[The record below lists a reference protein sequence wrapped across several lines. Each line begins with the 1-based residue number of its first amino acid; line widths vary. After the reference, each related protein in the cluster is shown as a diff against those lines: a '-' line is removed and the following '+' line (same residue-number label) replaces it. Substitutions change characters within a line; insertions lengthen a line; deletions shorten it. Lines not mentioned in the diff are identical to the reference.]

1 MNLKK
6 IIIGGLILGSLNVF
20 AYEPIKYT
28 FDDGVYKKEITV
40 TKSPQRA
47 VTLAQF
53 MTETLLAL
61 GLEDKMTGTALL
73 NEEILPEYKGAYDKI
88 PELQLGEGQH
98 SISKESF
105 IATEVDFVSGWEQSI
120 AEETTGSLDEL
131 VDRGIVPFISS
142 GLSPDATI
150 ESVYNDFIL
159 LGRIFEVPE
168 RAEKVIAKMKAE
180 VKSVTDKTKN
190 IENKPRVLIYDSGEG
205 EAFVGGSGLPNNL
218 IELAGGENI
227 YKDLGQDYATVSF
240 EDIVQK
246 NPEIIVVTEYYSGI
260 TGDEKIKFL
269 KNSPA
274 LKDIDAIK
282 NNRIYKI
289 GLIDLAPG
297 IRNSRAVEKLYNMFY
312 GNES

>member
-1 MNLKK
+1 MYLKK
-6 IIIGGLILGSLNVF
+6 IIAASLIVCSTAF
-20 AYEPIKYT
+20 AYEPVKYI
-28 FDDGVYKKEITV
+28 FDDGVYRKEIIV
-40 TKSPQRA
+40 TKSPEKA

-73 NEEILPEYKGAYDKI
+73 NEEILPEYKKAYEKI
-88 PELQLGEGQH
+88 PELEMGEGH

-105 IATEVDFVSGWEQSI
+105 VATEADFVSGWEQSI
-120 AEETTGSLDEL
+120 TEEATGSLEEL
-131 VDRGIVPFISS
+131 EERGVVPFVSS
-142 GLSPDATI
+142 GLAPDATI

-159 LGRIFEVPE
+159 LGKIFEVSE
-168 RAEKVIAKMKAE
+168 RAEKVVAKMKDE
-180 VKSVTDKTKN
+180 VKNIADKTKD
-190 IENKPRVLIYDSGEG
+190 IKDRPRVLIYDSGEG

-269 KNSPA
+269 KNNPA
-274 LKDIDAIK
+274 LKDVDAVK

-297 IRNSRAVEKLYNMFY
+297 IRNYKAVGKLYNMFY
-312 GNES
+312 GNEK

>member
-1 MNLKK
+1 MYLKK
-6 IIIGGLILGSLNVF
+6 IIAASLIVCSTAF
-20 AYEPIKYT
+20 AYEPVKYI
-28 FDDGVYKKEITV
+28 FDDGVYRKEIIV
-40 TKSPQRA
+40 TKSPEKA

-73 NEEILPEYKGAYDKI
+73 NEEILPEYKKAYEKI
-88 PELQLGEGQH
+88 PELEMGEGH

-105 IATEVDFVSGWEQSI
+105 VATEADFVSGWEQSI
-120 AEETTGSLDEL
+120 TEEATGSLEEL
-131 VDRGIVPFISS
+131 EERGVVPFVSS
-142 GLSPDATI
+142 GLAPDATI

-159 LGRIFEVPE
+159 LGKIFEVSE
-168 RAEKVIAKMKAE
+168 RAEKVVAKMKDE
-180 VKSVTDKTKN
+180 VKSIADKTKD
-190 IENKPRVLIYDSGEG
+190 IKDRPRVLIYDSGEG

-269 KNSPA
+269 KNNPA
-274 LKDIDAIK
+274 LKDVDAVK

-297 IRNSRAVEKLYNMFY
+297 IRNSKAVGKLYNMFY
-312 GNES
+312 GNEK

>member
-1 MNLKK
+1 MYLKK
-6 IIIGGLILGSLNVF
+6 IISASLIVCSTAF
-20 AYEPIKYT
+20 AYEPVKYI
-28 FDDGVYKKEITV
+28 FDDGVYRKEIIV
-40 TKSPQRA
+40 TKSPEKA

-73 NEEILPEYKGAYDKI
+73 NEEILPEYKKAYEKI
-88 PELQLGEGQH
+88 PELEMGEGH

-105 IATEVDFVSGWEQSI
+105 VATEADFVSGWEQSI
-120 AEETTGSLDEL
+120 TEEATGSLEEL
-131 VDRGIVPFISS
+131 EERGVVPFVSS
-142 GLSPDATI
+142 GLAPDATI

-159 LGRIFEVPE
+159 LGKIFEVSE
-168 RAEKVIAKMKAE
+168 RAEKVVAKMKDE
-180 VKSVTDKTKN
+180 VKNIADETKD
-190 IENKPRVLIYDSGEG
+190 IKDRPRVLIYDSGEG

-269 KNSPA
+269 KNNPA
-274 LKDIDAIK
+274 LKDVDAVK

-297 IRNSRAVEKLYNMFY
+297 IRNSKAVGKLYNMFY
-312 GNES
+312 GNEK

>member
-1 MNLKK
+1 MYLKK
-6 IIIGGLILGSLNVF
+6 IITASLIICSTAF
-20 AYEPIKYT
+20 AYEPVKYI
-28 FDDGVYKKEITV
+28 FDDGVYRKEIIV
-40 TKSPQRA
+40 TKSPEKA

-73 NEEILPEYKGAYDKI
+73 NEEILPEYKKAYEKI
-88 PELQLGEGQH
+88 PELEMGEGH

-105 IATEVDFVSGWEQSI
+105 VATEADFVSGWEQSI
-120 AEETTGSLDEL
+120 TEEATGSLEEL
-131 VDRGIVPFISS
+131 EERGVVPFVSS
-142 GLSPDATI
+142 GLAPDATI

-159 LGRIFEVPE
+159 LGKIFEVSE
-168 RAEKVIAKMKAE
+168 RAEKVVAKMKDE
-180 VKSVTDKTKN
+180 VKNIADKTKD
-190 IENKPRVLIYDSGEG
+190 IKDRPRVLIYDSGEG

-269 KNSPA
+269 KN
-274 LKDIDAIK
+274 
-282 NNRIYKI
+282 NRIYKI

-297 IRNSRAVEKLYNMFY
+297 IRNSKAVEKLYNMFY
-312 GNES
+312 GNEK

>member
-1 MNLKK
+1 MYLKK
-6 IIIGGLILGSLNVF
+6 IITASLIICSTAF
-20 AYEPIKYT
+20 AYEPVKYI
-28 FDDGVYKKEITV
+28 FDDGVYRKEIIV
-40 TKSPQRA
+40 TKSPEKA

-73 NEEILPEYKGAYDKI
+73 NEEILPEYKKAYEKI
-88 PELQLGEGQH
+88 PELEMGEGH

-105 IATEVDFVSGWEQSI
+105 VATEADFVSGWEQSI
-120 AEETTGSLDEL
+120 TEEATGSLEEL
-131 VDRGIVPFISS
+131 EERGVVPFVSS
-142 GLSPDATI
+142 GLAPDATI

-159 LGRIFEVPE
+159 LGKIFEVSE
-168 RAEKVIAKMKAE
+168 RAEKVVSKMKDE
-180 VKSVTDKTKN
+180 VKSIADKTKD
-190 IENKPRVLIYDSGEG
+190 IKDRPRVLIYDSGEG

-269 KNSPA
+269 KNNPA
-274 LKDIDAIK
+274 LKDVDAVK

-297 IRNSRAVEKLYNMFY
+297 IRNSKAVGKLYNMFY
-312 GNES
+312 GNEK

>member
-1 MNLKK
+1 MYLKK
-6 IIIGGLILGSLNVF
+6 IIAASLIVCSTAF
-20 AYEPIKYT
+20 AYEPVKYI
-28 FDDGVYKKEITV
+28 FDDGVYRKEIIV
-40 TKSPQRA
+40 TKSPEKA

-61 GLEDKMTGTALL
+61 GLEDKMAGTALL
-73 NEEILPEYKGAYDKI
+73 NEEILPEYKEAYDKI
-88 PELQLGEGQH
+88 PELQMGEGH

-105 IATEVDFVSGWEQSI
+105 VATEADFVSGWEQSI
-120 AEETTGSLDEL
+120 TEEATGSLEEL
-131 VDRGIVPFISS
+131 EERGVVPFVSS
-142 GLSPDATI
+142 GLAPDATI

-159 LGRIFEVPE
+159 LGKIFEVSE
-168 RAEKVIAKMKAE
+168 RAEKVVAKMKDE
-180 VKSVTDKTKN
+180 VKNIADKTKD
-190 IENKPRVLIYDSGEG
+190 IKDRPRVLIYDSGEG

-269 KNSPA
+269 KNNPA
-274 LKDIDAIK
+274 LKDVDAVK

-297 IRNSRAVEKLYNMFY
+297 IRNSKAVGKLYNMFY
-312 GNES
+312 GNEK

>member
-1 MNLKK
+1 MYLKK
-6 IIIGGLILGSLNVF
+6 IIAASLIICSTAF
-20 AYEPIKYT
+20 AYEPVKYI
-28 FDDGVYKKEITV
+28 FDDGVYRKEIIV
-40 TKSPQRA
+40 TKSPEKA

-73 NEEILPEYKGAYDKI
+73 NEEILPEYKKAYEKI
-88 PELQLGEGQH
+88 PELEMGEGH

-105 IATEVDFVSGWEQSI
+105 VATEADFVSGWEQSI
-120 AEETTGSLDEL
+120 TEEATGSLEEL
-131 VDRGIVPFISS
+131 EERGVVPFVSS
-142 GLSPDATI
+142 GLAPDATI

-159 LGRIFEVPE
+159 LGKIFEVSE
-168 RAEKVIAKMKAE
+168 RAEKVVAKMKDE
-180 VKSVTDKTKN
+180 VKNIADETKD
-190 IENKPRVLIYDSGEG
+190 IKDRPRVLIYDSGEG

-269 KNSPA
+269 KNNPA
-274 LKDIDAIK
+274 LKDVDAVK

-297 IRNSRAVEKLYNMFY
+297 IRNSKAVGKLYNMFY
-312 GNES
+312 GNEK

>member
-1 MNLKK
+1 MYLKK
-6 IIIGGLILGSLNVF
+6 IIAASLIICSTAF
-20 AYEPIKYT
+20 AYEPVKYI
-28 FDDGVYKKEITV
+28 FDDGVYRKEIIV
-40 TKSPQRA
+40 TKSPEKA

-73 NEEILPEYKGAYDKI
+73 NEEILPEYKKAYEKI
-88 PELQLGEGQH
+88 PELEMGEGH

-105 IATEVDFVSGWEQSI
+105 VATEADFVSGWEQSI
-120 AEETTGSLDEL
+120 TEEATGSLEEL
-131 VDRGIVPFISS
+131 EARGIVPFVSS
-142 GLSPDATI
+142 GLAPDATI

-159 LGRIFEVPE
+159 LGKIFEVSE
-168 RAEKVIAKMKAE
+168 RAEKVVAKMKDE
-180 VKSVTDKTKN
+180 VKSIADKTKD
-190 IENKPRVLIYDSGEG
+190 IKDRPRVLIYDSGEG

-269 KNSPA
+269 KNNPA
-274 LKDIDAIK
+274 LKDVDAVK

-297 IRNSRAVEKLYNMFY
+297 IRNSKAVGKLYNMFY
-312 GNES
+312 GNEK

>member
-1 MNLKK
+1 MYLKK
-6 IIIGGLILGSLNVF
+6 IITASLIICSTAF
-20 AYEPIKYT
+20 AYEPVKYI
-28 FDDGVYKKEITV
+28 FDDGVYRKEIIV
-40 TKSPQRA
+40 TKSPEKA

-73 NEEILPEYKGAYDKI
+73 NEEILPEYKKTYEKI
-88 PELQLGEGQH
+88 PELEMGEGH

-105 IATEVDFVSGWEQSI
+105 VATEADFVSGWEQSI
-120 AEETTGSLDEL
+120 TEEATGSLEEL
-131 VDRGIVPFISS
+131 EERGVVPFVSS
-142 GLSPDATI
+142 GLAPDATI

-159 LGRIFEVPE
+159 LGKIFEVSE
-168 RAEKVIAKMKAE
+168 RAEKVVSKMKDE
-180 VKSVTDKTKN
+180 VKSIADKTKD
-190 IENKPRVLIYDSGEG
+190 IKDRPRVLIYDSGEG

-218 IELAGGENI
+218 IELAGGENV

-269 KNSPA
+269 KNNPA
-274 LKDIDAIK
+274 LKDVDAVK

-297 IRNSRAVEKLYNMFY
+297 IRNSKAVGKLYNMFY
-312 GNES
+312 GNEK

>member
-1 MNLKK
+1 MYLKK
-6 IIIGGLILGSLNVF
+6 IIAASLIVCSTAF
-20 AYEPIKYT
+20 AYEPVKYI
-28 FDDGVYKKEITV
+28 FDDGVYRKEIIV
-40 TKSPQRA
+40 TKSPEKA

-73 NEEILPEYKGAYDKI
+73 NEEILPEYKKAYEKI
-88 PELQLGEGQH
+88 PELEMGEGH

-105 IATEVDFVSGWEQSI
+105 VATEADFVSGWEQSI
-120 AEETTGSLDEL
+120 TEEATGSLEEL
-131 VDRGIVPFISS
+131 EKRGVVPFVSS
-142 GLSPDATI
+142 GLAPDATI

-159 LGRIFEVPE
+159 LGKIFEVSE
-168 RAEKVIAKMKAE
+168 RAEKVVSKMKDE
-180 VKSVTDKTKN
+180 VKSIADKTKD
-190 IENKPRVLIYDSGEG
+190 IKDRPRVLIYDSGEG

-269 KNSPA
+269 KNNPA
-274 LKDIDAIK
+274 LKDVDAVK

-312 GNES
+312 GNEN

>member
-1 MNLKK
+1 MYLKK
-6 IIIGGLILGSLNVF
+6 IIAASLIVCSTAF
-20 AYEPIKYT
+20 AYEPVKYI
-28 FDDGVYKKEITV
+28 FDDGVYRKEIIV
-40 TKSPQRA
+40 TKSPEKA

-73 NEEILPEYKGAYDKI
+73 NEEILPEYKKAYEKI
-88 PELQLGEGQH
+88 PELEMGEGH

-105 IATEVDFVSGWEQSI
+105 VATEADFVSGWEQSI
-120 AEETTGSLDEL
+120 TEEATGSLEEL
-131 VDRGIVPFISS
+131 EERGVVPFVSS
-142 GLSPDATI
+142 GLAPDATI

-159 LGRIFEVPE
+159 LGKIFEVSE
-168 RAEKVIAKMKAE
+168 RAEKVVAKMKDE
-180 VKSVTDKTKN
+180 VKNIADKTKD
-190 IENKPRVLIYDSGEG
+190 IKDRPRVLIYDSGEG

-218 IELAGGENI
+218 IELAGGENV

-269 KNSPA
+269 KNNPS
-274 LKDIDAIK
+274 LKDVDAVK

-297 IRNSRAVEKLYNMFY
+297 IRNSKAVGKLYNMFY
-312 GNES
+312 GNEK

>member
-1 MNLKK
+1 MYLKK
-6 IIIGGLILGSLNVF
+6 IISASLIVCSTAF
-20 AYEPIKYT
+20 AYEPVKYI
-28 FDDGVYKKEITV
+28 FDDGVYRKEIIV
-40 TKSPQRA
+40 TKSPEKA

-61 GLEDKMTGTALL
+61 GLEDKMTGTVLL
-73 NEEILPEYKGAYDKI
+73 NEEILPEYKKAYEKI
-88 PELQLGEGQH
+88 PELEMGEGH

-105 IATEVDFVSGWEQSI
+105 VATEADFVSGWEQSI
-120 AEETTGSLDEL
+120 TEEATGSLEEL
-131 VDRGIVPFISS
+131 EERGVVPFVSS
-142 GLSPDATI
+142 GLAPDATI

-159 LGRIFEVPE
+159 LGKIFEVSE
-168 RAEKVIAKMKAE
+168 RAEKVVAKMKDE
-180 VKSVTDKTKN
+180 VKSIADKTKD
-190 IENKPRVLIYDSGEG
+190 IKDKPRVLIYDSGEG

-269 KNSPA
+269 KNNPA
-274 LKDIDAIK
+274 LKDVDAVK

-297 IRNSRAVEKLYNMFY
+297 IRNSKAVGKLYNMFY
-312 GNES
+312 GNEK

>member
-1 MNLKK
+1 MYLKK
-6 IIIGGLILGSLNVF
+6 IISASLIVCSTAF
-20 AYEPIKYT
+20 AYEPVKYI
-28 FDDGVYKKEITV
+28 FDDGVYRKEIIV
-40 TKSPQRA
+40 TKSPEKA

-73 NEEILPEYKGAYDKI
+73 NEEILPEYKKAYEKI
-88 PELQLGEGQH
+88 PELEMGEGH

-105 IATEVDFVSGWEQSI
+105 VATEADFVSGWEQSI
-120 AEETTGSLDEL
+120 TEEATGSLEEL
-131 VDRGIVPFISS
+131 EKRGVVPFVSS
-142 GLSPDATI
+142 GLAPDATI

-159 LGRIFEVPE
+159 LGKIFEVSE
-168 RAEKVIAKMKAE
+168 RAEKVVAKMKDE
-180 VKSVTDKTKN
+180 VKNIADKTKD
-190 IENKPRVLIYDSGEG
+190 IKDRPRVLIYDSGEG

-269 KNSPA
+269 KNNPA
-274 LKDIDAIK
+274 LKDVDAVK

-297 IRNSRAVEKLYNMFY
+297 IRNSKAVGKLYNMFY
-312 GNES
+312 GNEK

>member
-1 MNLKK
+1 MYLKK
-6 IIIGGLILGSLNVF
+6 IIAASLIVCSTAF
-20 AYEPIKYT
+20 AYEPVKYI
-28 FDDGVYKKEITV
+28 FDDGVYRKEIIV
-40 TKSPQRA
+40 TKSPEKA

-73 NEEILPEYKGAYDKI
+73 NEEILPEYKKAYEKI
-88 PELQLGEGQH
+88 PELEMGEGH

-105 IATEVDFVSGWEQSI
+105 VATEADFVSGWEQSI
-120 AEETTGSLDEL
+120 TEEATGSLEEL
-131 VDRGIVPFISS
+131 EERGVVPFVSS
-142 GLSPDATI
+142 GLAPDATI

-159 LGRIFEVPE
+159 LGKIFEVSE
-168 RAEKVIAKMKAE
+168 RAEKVVAKMKDE
-180 VKSVTDKTKN
+180 VKSIADKTKD
-190 IENKPRVLIYDSGEG
+190 IKDKPRVLIYDSGEG

-218 IELAGGENI
+218 IELAGGENV

-269 KNSPA
+269 KNNPA
-274 LKDIDAIK
+274 LKDVDAVK

-297 IRNSRAVEKLYNMFY
+297 IRNSKAVGKLYNMFY
-312 GNES
+312 GNEK

>member
-1 MNLKK
+1 MYLKK
-6 IIIGGLILGSLNVF
+6 IIAASLIVCSTAF
-20 AYEPIKYT
+20 AYEPVKYI
-28 FDDGVYKKEITV
+28 FDDGVYRKEIIV
-40 TKSPQRA
+40 TKSPEKA

-61 GLEDKMTGTALL
+61 GLEDKMTGTVLL
-73 NEEILPEYKGAYDKI
+73 NEEILPEYKKAYEKI
-88 PELQLGEGQH
+88 PELEMGEGH

-105 IATEVDFVSGWEQSI
+105 VATEADFVSGWEQSI
-120 AEETTGSLDEL
+120 TEEATGSLEEL
-131 VDRGIVPFISS
+131 EERGVVPFVSS
-142 GLSPDATI
+142 GLAPDATI

-159 LGRIFEVPE
+159 LGKIFEVSE
-168 RAEKVIAKMKAE
+168 RAEKVVAKMKDE
-180 VKSVTDKTKN
+180 VKNIADKTKD
-190 IENKPRVLIYDSGEG
+190 IKDRPRVLIYDSGEG

-269 KNSPA
+269 KNNPA
-274 LKDIDAIK
+274 LKDVDAVK

-297 IRNSRAVEKLYNMFY
+297 IRNSKAVGKLYNMFY
-312 GNES
+312 GNEK

>member
-1 MNLKK
+1 MYLKK
-6 IIIGGLILGSLNVF
+6 IISASLIVCSTAF
-20 AYEPIKYT
+20 AYEPVKYI
-28 FDDGVYKKEITV
+28 FDDGVYRKEIIV
-40 TKSPQRA
+40 TKSPEKA

-73 NEEILPEYKGAYDKI
+73 NEEILPEYKKTYEKI
-88 PELQLGEGQH
+88 PELEMGEGH

-105 IATEVDFVSGWEQSI
+105 VATEADFVSGWEQSI
-120 AEETTGSLDEL
+120 TEEATGSLEEL
-131 VDRGIVPFISS
+131 EERGVVPFVSS
-142 GLSPDATI
+142 GLAPDATI

-159 LGRIFEVPE
+159 LGKIFEVSE
-168 RAEKVIAKMKAE
+168 RAEKVVAKMKDE
-180 VKSVTDKTKN
+180 VKNIADKTKD
-190 IENKPRVLIYDSGEG
+190 IKDRPRVLIYDSGEG

-218 IELAGGENI
+218 IELAGGENV

-269 KNSPA
+269 KNNPA
-274 LKDIDAIK
+274 LKDVDAVK

-297 IRNSRAVEKLYNMFY
+297 IRNSKAVGKLYNMFY
-312 GNES
+312 GNEK

>member
-1 MNLKK
+1 MYLKK
-6 IIIGGLILGSLNVF
+6 IIAASLIVCSTAF
-20 AYEPIKYT
+20 AYEPVKYI
-28 FDDGVYKKEITV
+28 FDDGVYRKEIIV
-40 TKSPQRA
+40 TKSPEKA

-73 NEEILPEYKGAYDKI
+73 NEEILPEYKKAYEKI
-88 PELQLGEGQH
+88 PELEMGEGH

-105 IATEVDFVSGWEQSI
+105 VATEADFVSGWEQSI
-120 AEETTGSLDEL
+120 TEEATGSLEEL
-131 VDRGIVPFISS
+131 EERGVVPFVSS
-142 GLSPDATI
+142 GLAPDATI

-159 LGRIFEVPE
+159 LGKIFEVSE
-168 RAEKVIAKMKAE
+168 RAEKVVAKMKDE
-180 VKSVTDKTKN
+180 VKNTADKTKD
-190 IENKPRVLIYDSGEG
+190 IKDRPRVLIYDSGEG

-218 IELAGGENI
+218 IELAGGENV

-269 KNSPA
+269 KNNPA
-274 LKDIDAIK
+274 LKDVDAVK

-297 IRNSRAVEKLYNMFY
+297 IRNSKAVGKLYNMFY
-312 GNES
+312 ENEK

>member
-1 MNLKK
+1 MYLKK
-6 IIIGGLILGSLNVF
+6 IISASLIVCSTAF
-20 AYEPIKYT
+20 AYEPVKYI
-28 FDDGVYKKEITV
+28 FDDGVYRKEIIV
-40 TKSPQRA
+40 TKSPEKA

-53 MTETLLAL
+53 MTEALLAL

-73 NEEILPEYKGAYDKI
+73 NEEILPEYKKTYEKI
-88 PELQLGEGQH
+88 PELEMGEGH

-105 IATEVDFVSGWEQSI
+105 VATEADFVSGWEQSI
-120 AEETTGSLDEL
+120 TEEATGSLEEL
-131 VDRGIVPFISS
+131 EERGVVPFVSS
-142 GLSPDATI
+142 GLAPDATI

-159 LGRIFEVPE
+159 LGKIFEVSE
-168 RAEKVIAKMKAE
+168 RAEKVVAKMKDE
-180 VKSVTDKTKN
+180 VKNIADKTKD
-190 IENKPRVLIYDSGEG
+190 IKDRPRVLIYDSGEG

-218 IELAGGENI
+218 IELAGGENV

-269 KNSPA
+269 KNNPA
-274 LKDIDAIK
+274 LKDVDAVK

-297 IRNSRAVEKLYNMFY
+297 IRNSKAVGKLYNMFY
-312 GNES
+312 GNEK

>member
-1 MNLKK
+1 MYLKK
-6 IIIGGLILGSLNVF
+6 IIAASLIVCSTAF
-20 AYEPIKYT
+20 AYEPVKYI
-28 FDDGVYKKEITV
+28 FDDGVYRKEIIV
-40 TKSPQRA
+40 TKSPEKA

-73 NEEILPEYKGAYDKI
+73 NEEILPEYKKAYEKI
-88 PELQLGEGQH
+88 PELEMGEGH

-105 IATEVDFVSGWEQSI
+105 VATEADFVSGWEQSI
-120 AEETTGSLDEL
+120 TEEATGSLEEL
-131 VDRGIVPFISS
+131 KERGVVPFVSS
-142 GLSPDATI
+142 GLAPDATI

-159 LGRIFEVPE
+159 LGKIFEVSE
-168 RAEKVIAKMKAE
+168 RAEKVVAKMKDE
-180 VKSVTDKTKN
+180 VKNIADKTKD
-190 IENKPRVLIYDSGEG
+190 IKDRPRVLIYDSGEG

-269 KNSPA
+269 KNNPA
-274 LKDIDAIK
+274 LKDVDAVK

-297 IRNSRAVEKLYNMFY
+297 IRNSKAVGKLYNMFY
-312 GNES
+312 GNEK

>member
-1 MNLKK
+1 MYLKK
-6 IIIGGLILGSLNVF
+6 IIAASLIVCSTAF
-20 AYEPIKYT
+20 AYEPVKYI
-28 FDDGVYKKEITV
+28 FDDGVYRKEIIV
-40 TKSPQRA
+40 TKSPEKA

-73 NEEILPEYKGAYDKI
+73 NEEILPEYKKAYEKI
-88 PELQLGEGQH
+88 PELEMGEGH

-105 IATEVDFVSGWEQSI
+105 VATEADFVSGWEQSI
-120 AEETTGSLDEL
+120 TEEATGSLEEL
-131 VDRGIVPFISS
+131 EERGVAPFVSS
-142 GLSPDATI
+142 GLAPDATI

-159 LGRIFEVPE
+159 LGKIFEVSE
-168 RAEKVIAKMKAE
+168 RAEKVVAKMKDE
-180 VKSVTDKTKN
+180 VKSIADKTKD
-190 IENKPRVLIYDSGEG
+190 IKDRPRVLIYDSGEG

-269 KNSPA
+269 KNNPA
-274 LKDIDAIK
+274 LKDVDAVK

-297 IRNSRAVEKLYNMFY
+297 IRNSKAVGKLYNMFY
-312 GNES
+312 ENEK

>member
-1 MNLKK
+1 MYLKK
-6 IIIGGLILGSLNVF
+6 IISASLIVCSTAF
-20 AYEPIKYT
+20 AYEPVKYI
-28 FDDGVYKKEITV
+28 FDDGVYRKEIIV
-40 TKSPQRA
+40 TKSPEKA

-53 MTETLLAL
+53 MTEALLAL

-73 NEEILPEYKGAYDKI
+73 NEEILPEYKKAYEKI
-88 PELQLGEGQH
+88 PELEMGEGH

-105 IATEVDFVSGWEQSI
+105 VATEADFVSGWEQSI
-120 AEETTGSLDEL
+120 TEEATGSLEEL
-131 VDRGIVPFISS
+131 EERGVVPFVSS
-142 GLSPDATI
+142 GLAPDATI

-159 LGRIFEVPE
+159 LGKIFEVSE
-168 RAEKVIAKMKAE
+168 RAEKVVAKMKDE
-180 VKSVTDKTKN
+180 VKNIADETKD
-190 IENKPRVLIYDSGEG
+190 IKDRPRVLIYDSGEG

-269 KNSPA
+269 KNNPA
-274 LKDIDAIK
+274 LKDVDAVK

-297 IRNSRAVEKLYNMFY
+297 IRNSKAVGKLYNMFY
-312 GNES
+312 GNEK

>member
-1 MNLKK
+1 MYLKK
-6 IIIGGLILGSLNVF
+6 IISASLIVCSTAF
-20 AYEPIKYT
+20 AYEPVKYI
-28 FDDGVYKKEITV
+28 FDDGVYRKEIIV
-40 TKSPQRA
+40 TKSPEKA

-73 NEEILPEYKGAYDKI
+73 NEEILPEYKKAYEKI
-88 PELQLGEGQH
+88 PELEMGEGH

-105 IATEVDFVSGWEQSI
+105 VATEADFVSGWEQSI
-120 AEETTGSLDEL
+120 TEEATGSLEEL
-131 VDRGIVPFISS
+131 EKRGVVPFVSS
-142 GLSPDATI
+142 GLAPDATI

-159 LGRIFEVPE
+159 LGKIFEVSE
-168 RAEKVIAKMKAE
+168 RAEKVVAKMKDE
-180 VKSVTDKTKN
+180 VKSIADKTKD
-190 IENKPRVLIYDSGEG
+190 IKDRPRVLIYDSGEG

-218 IELAGGENI
+218 IELAGGENV

-269 KNSPA
+269 KNNPA
-274 LKDIDAIK
+274 LKDVDAVK

-297 IRNSRAVEKLYNMFY
+297 IRNSKAVGKLYNMFY
-312 GNES
+312 GNEK

>member
-1 MNLKK
+1 MYLKK
-6 IIIGGLILGSLNVF
+6 IIAASLIVCSTAF
-20 AYEPIKYT
+20 AYEPVKYI
-28 FDDGVYKKEITV
+28 FDDGVYRKEIIV
-40 TKSPQRA
+40 TKSPEKA

-73 NEEILPEYKGAYDKI
+73 NEEILPEYKKAYEKI
-88 PELQLGEGQH
+88 PELEMGEGH

-105 IATEVDFVSGWEQSI
+105 VATEADFVSGWEQSI
-120 AEETTGSLDEL
+120 TEEATGSLEEL
-131 VDRGIVPFISS
+131 EERGVVPFVSS
-142 GLSPDATI
+142 GLAPDATI

-159 LGRIFEVPE
+159 LGKIFEVSE
-168 RAEKVIAKMKAE
+168 RAEKVVAKMKDE
-180 VKSVTDKTKN
+180 VKNIADKTKD
-190 IENKPRVLIYDSGEG
+190 IKDRPRVLIYDSGEG

-260 TGDEKIKFL
+260 TGNEKIKFL
-269 KNSPA
+269 KNNPA
-274 LKDIDAIK
+274 LKDVDAVK

-297 IRNSRAVEKLYNMFY
+297 IRNSKAVGKLYNMFY
-312 GNES
+312 GNEK

>member
-1 MNLKK
+1 MYLKK
-6 IIIGGLILGSLNVF
+6 IISASLIVCSTAF
-20 AYEPIKYT
+20 AYEPVKYI
-28 FDDGVYKKEITV
+28 FDDGVYRKEIIV
-40 TKSPQRA
+40 TKSPEKA

-73 NEEILPEYKGAYDKI
+73 NEEILPEYKKAYEKI
-88 PELQLGEGQH
+88 PELEMGEGH

-105 IATEVDFVSGWEQSI
+105 VATEADFVSGWEQSI
-120 AEETTGSLDEL
+120 TEEATGSLEEL
-131 VDRGIVPFISS
+131 EERGVVPFVSS
-142 GLSPDATI
+142 GLAPDATI

-159 LGRIFEVPE
+159 LGKIFEVSE
-168 RAEKVIAKMKAE
+168 RAEKVVSKMKDE
-180 VKSVTDKTKN
+180 VKSIADKTKD
-190 IENKPRVLIYDSGEG
+190 IKDRPRVLIYDSGEG

-269 KNSPA
+269 KNNPA
-274 LKDIDAIK
+274 LKDVDAVK

-297 IRNSRAVEKLYNMFY
+297 IRNSKAVGKLYNMFY
-312 GNES
+312 GNEK

>member
-1 MNLKK
+1 MYLKK
-6 IIIGGLILGSLNVF
+6 IITASLIVCSTAF
-20 AYEPIKYT
+20 AYEPVKYI
-28 FDDGVYKKEITV
+28 FDDGVYRKEIIV
-40 TKSPQRA
+40 TKSPEKA

-73 NEEILPEYKGAYDKI
+73 NEEILPEYKKAYEKI
-88 PELQLGEGQH
+88 PELEMGEGH

-105 IATEVDFVSGWEQSI
+105 VATEADFVSGWEQSI
-120 AEETTGSLDEL
+120 TEEATGSLEEL
-131 VDRGIVPFISS
+131 EERGVVPFVSS
-142 GLSPDATI
+142 GLAPDATI

-159 LGRIFEVPE
+159 LGKIFEVSE
-168 RAEKVIAKMKAE
+168 RAEKVVAKMKDE
-180 VKSVTDKTKN
+180 VKNIADKTKD
-190 IENKPRVLIYDSGEG
+190 IKDRPRVLIYDSGEG

-269 KNSPA
+269 KNNPA
-274 LKDIDAIK
+274 LKDVDAVK

-297 IRNSRAVEKLYNMFY
+297 IRNSKAVGKLYNMFY
-312 GNES
+312 GNEK

>member
-1 MNLKK
+1 MYLKK
-6 IIIGGLILGSLNVF
+6 IITASLIVCSTAF
-20 AYEPIKYT
+20 AYEPVKYI
-28 FDDGVYKKEITV
+28 FDDGVYRKEIIV
-40 TKSPQRA
+40 TKSPEKA

-73 NEEILPEYKGAYDKI
+73 NEEILPEYKKAYEKI
-88 PELQLGEGQH
+88 PELEMGEGH

-105 IATEVDFVSGWEQSI
+105 VATEADFVSGWEQSI
-120 AEETTGSLDEL
+120 TEEATGSLEEL
-131 VDRGIVPFISS
+131 EERGVVPFVSS
-142 GLSPDATI
+142 GLAPDATI

-159 LGRIFEVPE
+159 LGKIFEVSE
-168 RAEKVIAKMKAE
+168 RAEKVVAKMKDE
-180 VKSVTDKTKN
+180 VKNIADKTKD
-190 IENKPRVLIYDSGEG
+190 IKDRPRVLIYDSGEG

-218 IELAGGENI
+218 IELAGGENV

-269 KNSPA
+269 KNNPA
-274 LKDIDAIK
+274 LKDVDAVK

-297 IRNSRAVEKLYNMFY
+297 IRNSKAVGKLYNMFY
-312 GNES
+312 GNEK

>member
-1 MNLKK
+1 MYLKK
-6 IIIGGLILGSLNVF
+6 IIAASLIVCSTAF
-20 AYEPIKYT
+20 AYEPVKYI
-28 FDDGVYKKEITV
+28 FDDGVYRKEIIV
-40 TKSPQRA
+40 TKSPEKA

-73 NEEILPEYKGAYDKI
+73 NEEILPEYKKAYEKI
-88 PELQLGEGQH
+88 PELEMGEGH

-105 IATEVDFVSGWEQSI
+105 VATEADFVSGWEQSI
-120 AEETTGSLDEL
+120 TEEATGSLEEL
-131 VDRGIVPFISS
+131 EERGVAPFVSS
-142 GLSPDATI
+142 GLAPDATI

-159 LGRIFEVPE
+159 LGKIFEVSE
-168 RAEKVIAKMKAE
+168 RAEKVVAKMKDE
-180 VKSVTDKTKN
+180 VKNIADKTKD
-190 IENKPRVLIYDSGEG
+190 IKDRPRVLIYDSGEG

-269 KNSPA
+269 KNNPA
-274 LKDIDAIK
+274 LKDVDAVK

-297 IRNSRAVEKLYNMFY
+297 IRNSKAVGKLYNMFY
-312 GNES
+312 GNEK

>member
-1 MNLKK
+1 MYLKK
-6 IIIGGLILGSLNVF
+6 IIAASLIICSTAF
-20 AYEPIKYT
+20 AYEPVKYI
-28 FDDGVYKKEITV
+28 FDDGVYRKEIIV
-40 TKSPQRA
+40 TKSPEKA

-73 NEEILPEYKGAYDKI
+73 NEEILPEYKKAYEKI
-88 PELQLGEGQH
+88 PELEMGEGH

-105 IATEVDFVSGWEQSI
+105 VATEADFVSGWEQSI
-120 AEETTGSLDEL
+120 TEEATGSLEEL
-131 VDRGIVPFISS
+131 EERGVVPFVSS
-142 GLSPDATI
+142 GLAPDATI

-159 LGRIFEVPE
+159 LGKIFEVSE
-168 RAEKVIAKMKAE
+168 RAEKVVAKMKDE
-180 VKSVTDKTKN
+180 VKNIADKTKD
-190 IENKPRVLIYDSGEG
+190 IKDRPRVLIYDSGEG

-227 YKDLGQDYATVSF
+227 YKDLGHDYATVSF

-269 KNSPA
+269 KNNPA
-274 LKDIDAIK
+274 LKDVDAVK

-297 IRNSRAVEKLYNMFY
+297 IRNSKAVGKLYNMFY
-312 GNES
+312 GNEK

>member
-1 MNLKK
+1 MYLKK
-6 IIIGGLILGSLNVF
+6 IIAASLIVCSTAF
-20 AYEPIKYT
+20 AYEPVKYI
-28 FDDGVYKKEITV
+28 FDDGVYRKEIIV
-40 TKSPQRA
+40 TKSPEKA

-73 NEEILPEYKGAYDKI
+73 NEEILPEYKKAYEKI
-88 PELQLGEGQH
+88 PELEMGEGH

-105 IATEVDFVSGWEQSI
+105 VATEADFVSGWEQSI
-120 AEETTGSLDEL
+120 TEEATGSLEEL
-131 VDRGIVPFISS
+131 EERGVVPFVSS
-142 GLSPDATI
+142 GLAPDATI

-159 LGRIFEVPE
+159 LGKIFEVSE
-168 RAEKVIAKMKAE
+168 RAEKVVAKMKDE
-180 VKSVTDKTKN
+180 VKNTADKTKD
-190 IENKPRVLIYDSGEG
+190 IKDRPRVLIYDSGEG
-205 EAFVGGSGLPNNL
+205 EAFVGGSGLPNDL
-218 IELAGGENI
+218 IELAGGENV

-269 KNSPA
+269 KNNPA
-274 LKDIDAIK
+274 LKDVDAVK

-297 IRNSRAVEKLYNMFY
+297 IRNSKAVGKLYNMFY
-312 GNES
+312 GNEK

>member
-1 MNLKK
+1 MYLKK
-6 IIIGGLILGSLNVF
+6 IIAASLIICSTAF
-20 AYEPIKYT
+20 AYEPVKYI
-28 FDDGVYKKEITV
+28 FDDGIYRKEIIV
-40 TKSPQRA
+40 TKSPEKA

-73 NEEILPEYKGAYDKI
+73 NEEILPEYKKAYEKI
-88 PELQLGEGQH
+88 PELEMGEGH

-105 IATEVDFVSGWEQSI
+105 VATEADFVSGWEQSI
-120 AEETTGSLDEL
+120 TEEATGSLEEL
-131 VDRGIVPFISS
+131 EERGVVPFVSS
-142 GLSPDATI
+142 GLAPDATI

-159 LGRIFEVPE
+159 LGKIFEVSE
-168 RAEKVIAKMKAE
+168 RAEKVVAKMKDE
-180 VKSVTDKTKN
+180 VKNIADKTKD
-190 IENKPRVLIYDSGEG
+190 IKDRPRVLIYDSGEG

-218 IELAGGENI
+218 IELAGGENV

-260 TGDEKIKFL
+260 TGNEKIKFL
-269 KNSPA
+269 KNNPS
-274 LKDIDAIK
+274 LKDVDAVK

-297 IRNSRAVEKLYNMFY
+297 IRNSKAVGKLYNMFY
-312 GNES
+312 GNEK

>member
-1 MNLKK
+1 MYLKK
-6 IIIGGLILGSLNVF
+6 IIAASLIICSTAF
-20 AYEPIKYT
+20 AYEPVKYI
-28 FDDGVYKKEITV
+28 FDDGVYRKEIIV
-40 TKSPQRA
+40 TKSPEKA

-73 NEEILPEYKGAYDKI
+73 NEEILPEYKKAYEKI
-88 PELQLGEGQH
+88 PELEMGEGH

-105 IATEVDFVSGWEQSI
+105 VATEADFVSGWEQSI
-120 AEETTGSLDEL
+120 TEEATGSLEEL
-131 VDRGIVPFISS
+131 EERGVVPFVSS
-142 GLSPDATI
+142 GLAPDATI

-159 LGRIFEVPE
+159 LGKIFEVSE
-168 RAEKVIAKMKAE
+168 RAEKVVAKMKDE
-180 VKSVTDKTKN
+180 VKNIADKTKD
-190 IENKPRVLIYDSGEG
+190 IKDRPRVLIYDSGEG

-218 IELAGGENI
+218 IELAGGENV

-269 KNSPA
+269 KNNPA
-274 LKDIDAIK
+274 LKDVDAVK

-297 IRNSRAVEKLYNMFY
+297 IRNSKAVGKLYNMFY
-312 GNES
+312 GNEK